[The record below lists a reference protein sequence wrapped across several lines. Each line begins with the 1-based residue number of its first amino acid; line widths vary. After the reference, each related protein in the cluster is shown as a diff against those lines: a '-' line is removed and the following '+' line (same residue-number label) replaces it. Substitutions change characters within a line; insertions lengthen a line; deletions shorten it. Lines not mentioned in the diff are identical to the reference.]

1 MGWSRVWWEHQQLG
15 VKSHHWGALMITTRW
30 NVDFVGIKGW
40 KTSWTHETI
49 RGCNKFGAFFGWLV
63 VAIWGEVVDQLKQ
76 VQQIQ
81 ATASGAFAAI
91 RSDRTVVTWG
101 NQEAGGDSRAVQEK
115 LQNVQ
120 QIQATLRAFAAICD
134 DGRIVSWG
142 DPDFGGDASKVQCRL
157 HNVESVVAT
166 TSAFAAILMDGSIV
180 VWGDPANGGDDQKVQ
195 DLLRELWWSVKGIRR
210 LPKLHVIAMCSMGNL
225 PGKLA
230 LVLLMN
236 LPGYQEPSKSM
247 QKYCINEAT
256 RSLPTS
262 PKSVS
267 ILIKCNSVTAY
278 IQNIMYNDIWKKNFA
293 MTVHFL
299 GGAWDF

>member
-1 MGWSRVWWEHQQLG
+1 MNS
-15 VKSHHWGALMITTRW
+15 W
-30 NVDFVGIKGW
+30 NIK
-40 KTSWTHETI
+40 
-49 RGCNKFGAFFGWLV
+49 GCNKFGGFFGCL

-76 VQQIQ
+76 VRQIQ

-134 DGRIVSWG
+134 DGGIVSWG

-157 HNVESVVAT
+157 HNVESLVAT
-166 TSAFAAILMDGSIV
+166 TSAFAAILIDGSIV

-195 DLLRELWWSVKGIRR
+195 DLLRELWLIVKGIRR
-210 LPKLHVIAMCSMGNL
+210 LPKLHVIATLSRKPVFGIAWAICLENWRWMRCWFWFMYWAVSCWWTC
-225 PGKLA
+225 
-230 LVLLMN
+230 LVTKNPAKVCKVL
-236 LPGYQEPSKSM
+236 YH
-247 QKYCINEAT
+247 INEAT

-262 PKSVS
+262 PKPGIY
-267 ILIKCNSVTAY
+267 IL
-278 IQNIMYNDIWKKNFA
+278 
-293 MTVHFL
+293 
-299 GGAWDF
+299 

>member
-1 MGWSRVWWEHQQLG
+1 MDLLWHG
-15 VKSHHWGALMITTRW
+15 VIKSLVGTRATWRQKSWGA
-30 NVDFVGIKGW
+30 VDHFNNFLWSLESKLKI
-40 KTSWTHETI
+40 SWTHETI
-49 RGCNKFGAFFGWLV
+49 KDCSKFFGHFWLIR
-63 VAIWGEVVDQLKQ
+63 AIWGEVVDQLKQ

-142 DPDFGGDASKVQCRL
+142 DPDFGGDASRVQCRL
-157 HNVESVVAT
+157 RNVESLVAT

-195 DLLRELWWSVKGIRR
+195 DLLRQLWWIVKGIRR
-210 LPKLHVIAMCSMGNL
+210 LPKLHVIAMLFRRPVFTMGFCRISIGNL
-225 PGKLA
+225 SGKLA
-230 LVLLMN
+230 FNEVLILIYIYILYN
-236 LPGYQEPSKSM
+236 ELCPAHELAWLPRAQ
-247 QKYCINEAT
+247 QKYA
-256 RSLPTS
+256 
-262 PKSVS
+262 KV
-267 ILIKCNSVTAY
+267 
-278 IQNIMYNDIWKKNFA
+278 Q
-293 MTVHFL
+293 
-299 GGAWDF
+299 